1 MNTGLNVNMIGSI
14 EHRLETS
21 GKLADRAENGRA
33 ETEKGMLDFSDVH
46 SVEKK
51 TNPLARGGSFSSL
64 SSIPSILKSGWV
76 CGTRTRFCPVH
87 AP

>member
-51 TNPLARGGSFSSL
+51 MNPLARGGSIFLCPVSRLRYQDAFL
-64 SSIPSILKSGWV
+64 SSQ
-76 CGTRTRFCPVH
+76 
-87 AP
+87 